1 MDEEK
6 SLRDVSQPDVSGK
19 VVRKLGAFVIRF
31 NA

>member
-6 SLRDVSQPDVSGK
+6 SLRDVSQSVVSGK
-19 VVRKLGAFVIRF
+19 VVRKLELVIRF